1 MKPKNF
7 ALEIIDM
14 VDRLRR
20 VLPSLPWLAPAL
32 IILLIAYLLPLA
44 KVLTVSVLEP
54 AAGFGNYEK
63 LLLDEGMRHIFWTT
77 FRISG
82 ITTVISVALGY
93 VVALAMVNA
102 PLRQFHLM
110 LVCVLIPFW
119 ISVLVRAFAWV
130 VLLRSGGVINSALIA
145 LGIIKEPLDLLY
157 NDFGVVVGMVHYM
170 VPLAVLTIYGQMSGI
185 DTRLAMAARGLG
197 AGPTYAFA
205 RVFFPLSVPGIAAA
219 AILIFITALG
229 FYIVPALLGGGKTL
243 MLAGYVSLMINA
255 TVDWGMGT
263 AMASTLA
270 ILVFMMMFVMS
281 RIVDLRRVFGGA

>member
-1 MKPKNF
+1 
-7 ALEIIDM
+7 M
-14 VDRLRR
+14 VNRLRR

-229 FYIVPALLGGGKTL
+229 FYIVPAAARWRQDTDAGRVRQPDDQRHRRLGNGNRNGIYTRHPCVHDDVRDV
-243 MLAGYVSLMINA
+243 ADRGSAPCIWGSL
-255 TVDWGMGT
+255 
-263 AMASTLA
+263 
-270 ILVFMMMFVMS
+270 
-281 RIVDLRRVFGGA
+281 RP

>member
-1 MKPKNF
+1 M
-7 ALEIIDM
+7 DM
-14 VDRLRR
+14 VNRLRR
-20 VLPSLPWLAPAL
+20 VFPSLPWLAPAL
-32 IILLIAYLLPLA
+32 IILLIVYLLPLA
-44 KVLTVSVLEP
+44 KVLTISVMEP
-54 AAGFGNYEK
+54 VVGFGNYEK
-63 LLLDEGMRHIFWTT
+63 LLLDAGMRHIFWTT

-82 ITTVISVALGY
+82 ITTVVSVALGY

-102 PLRQFHLM
+102 PRRQFQLM

-119 ISVLVRAFAWV
+119 ISVLVRAFAWI
-130 VLLRSGGVINSALIA
+130 VLLRSGGVINSALLS

-197 AGPTYAFA
+197 ARPLYAFA
-205 RVFFPLSVPGIAAA
+205 RIFLPLCVPGISAA

-229 FYIVPALLGGGKTL
+229 FYIVPAMLGGGKTL
-243 MLAGYVSLMINA
+243 MLAEYVSLMINA

-270 ILVFMMMFVMS
+270 VLVLMLMFLLS
-281 RIVDLRRVFGGA
+281 RIVNLRRVFGGA